1 MKGKSRE
8 RSCWLPAWGLLTVA
22 LLGACGLPSRVK
34 QLNAMGQQA
43 IAKRQYEQAIAHLSE
58 SLAIYPDQPKVALQL
73 DSAKTMLKQVYVFK
87 IYELVDGPVKPVS
100 NYLEAWKMSADL
112 DNLNVTPA
120 RVASLRMDLNNHF
133 SRVEPALRK
142 RTEPHNYYLHLTQ
155 MNKLVATEP
164 VGRARGEVGQILQRQ
179 HLAGQQRADAQ
190 HLAGLALL
198 HTAAAATFA
207 PADTGLWVEVT
218 RRREALVH
226 RLGIRV
232 WLQAES
238 VVSAGHSQFLL
249 GGLRRRLP
257 RIFLVQRGAPLI
269 LTLRTARPRT
279 DERTLSDRLSG
290 RCQVGTRQEA
300 NPECAPLKRSAEA
313 AKRTHEQR
321 LAALQ
326 TAKQRCAEVQPQTCA
341 SYLRQATSDL
351 QRAQRHYEELE
362 DRVGRCPPYVDKPVY
377 KTFFYKRF
385 TVTRRASASGTVTVI
400 KGGEVWRGRT
410 VSGTASATDTYSEG
424 LSCARIPPDPLNLA
438 SLGSLKGQADEQL
451 LDRSLAELLQMRRQL
466 AKQQLAGGSRP
477 EARLDALV
485 RARLV
490 DESYQQV
497 AQQLSRSLARIW
509 ASDFGLGQRLVQ

>member
-1 MKGKSRE
+1 MN
-8 RSCWLPAWGLLTVA
+8 CWLFVLALLTVA
-22 LLGACGLPSRVK
+22 VLGACGLPPRVK

-112 DNLNVTPA
+112 DRLNVTPA
-120 RVASLRMDLNNHF
+120 RVASLRVDLNDHF

-142 RTEPHNYYLHLTQ
+142 KTEPHNYYLHLTR

-179 HLAGQQRADAQ
+179 HLAGQQRADQ
-190 HLAGLALL
+190 QSLAGLALL

-226 RLGIRV
+226 KLGIRV

-238 VVSAGHSQFLL
+238 VVSSGHSQFFL

-257 RIFLVQRGAPLI
+257 RIFLVQRGAPLT
-269 LTLRTARPRT
+269 LALRTARPQT

-290 RCQVGTRQEA
+290 KCQVGTRKVT
-300 NPECAPLKRSAEA
+300 NPKCEPLKRSAEA

-321 LAALQ
+321 LSALE
-326 TAKQRCAEVQPQTCA
+326 TAKNRCAEAEAQTCA

-351 QRAQRHYEELE
+351 QRAQRHYEDLE
-362 DRVGRCPPYVDKPVY
+362 DKVGSCPPTLDEPVY

-385 TVTRRASASGTVTVI
+385 TVSRRASTSGTVTVL
-400 KGGEVWRGRT
+400 KGGQVWRSRT
-410 VSGTASATDTYSEG
+410 VGGTAAATDTYSEG

-451 LDRSLAELLQMRRQL
+451 LDRSLAELLQMRREL
-466 AKQQLAGGSRP
+466 AKKQLAGGSQP
-477 EARLDALV
+477 DQRLDALV

-490 DESYQQV
+490 DESYRQV

-509 ASDFGLGQRLVQ
+509 ASDFGLSQRLVQ